1 MPKKAESQS
10 PSPPPR
16 SMRSSSRSKSRSR
29 SKTRSRSRESFKI
42 RARSWSP
49 TIRGRSFSPKRRFSD
64 TFRDSGQAGKEYDDR
79 RLHVANLDIDTC
91 QKDMEQI
98 FGRFGP
104 LKEIWMAR
112 SIPCFA
118 FVIYRERK
126 DTLEAL
132 RKADGREI
140 CGRPV
145 RVTLAHKSHPYE
157 RRGGCFSGARER
169 CFHCGGTSHFTRD
182 CWHGVGFKKFSP
194 PRGRG
199 RGRGRYHSRIFQD
212 DRRFGPRHWWLTHYT
227 HSNDT
232 A

>member
-1 MPKKAESQS
+1 MPDKEDSQS

-16 SMRSSSRSKSRSR
+16 SVRSTSRYKSHSM
-29 SKTRSRSRESFKI
+29 SKTRSRSRENFQI

-49 TIRGRSFSPKRRFSD
+49 KRGRSCSPKRRNSE
-64 TFRDSGQAGKEYDDR
+64 TSRDSKQAGREYDDR
-79 RLHVANLDIDTC
+79 RLHVANLDVDTC
-91 QKDMEQI
+91 QKDMEKL

-132 RKADGREI
+132 HRADGKEI

-145 RVTLAHKSHPYE
+145 RVTMAYKSPPYE
-157 RRGGCFSGARER
+157 RRGGGFDNAKR
-169 CFHCGGTSHFTRD
+169 CFHCGDMRHLSRD
-182 CWHGVGFKKFSP
+182 CYYGYGYKRFP
-194 PRGRG
+194 NIRNRG
-199 RGRGRYHSRIFQD
+199 RGRGRYHSRVFQD
-212 DRRFGPRHWWLTHYT
+212 DRRFDHRI
-227 HSNDT
+227 
-232 A
+232 